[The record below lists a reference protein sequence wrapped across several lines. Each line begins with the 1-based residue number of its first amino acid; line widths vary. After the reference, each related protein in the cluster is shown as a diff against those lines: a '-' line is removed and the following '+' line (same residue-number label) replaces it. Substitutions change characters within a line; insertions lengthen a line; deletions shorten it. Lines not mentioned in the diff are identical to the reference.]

1 MTCTCIQ
8 KKYMCERETGRGE
21 GERERESVKS
31 KINLQLVS

>member
-8 KKYMCERETGRGE
+8 KKYMCERETGR
-21 GERERESVKS
+21 EREEREIVKS